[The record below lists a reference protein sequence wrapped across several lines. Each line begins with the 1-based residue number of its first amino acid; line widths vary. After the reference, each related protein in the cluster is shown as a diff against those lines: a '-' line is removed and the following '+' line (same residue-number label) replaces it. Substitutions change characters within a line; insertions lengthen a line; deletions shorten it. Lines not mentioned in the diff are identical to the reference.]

1 MQNWY
6 ILLHV
11 LYLSAPILVYHVG
24 FSIKGDVEDGGEV
37 CGEDGGEVGVE
48 VGVEDGGEV
57 GGEDGTSCQGGGG
70 GASPTLNPT
79 LYQPWSKNAF

>member
-1 MQNWY
+1 MKIDYNKVDHFKVK
-6 ILLHV
+6 LR
-11 LYLSAPILVYHVG
+11 LSLVYHVG

-57 GGEDGTSCQGGGG
+57 GGEDGGEVCGDG
-70 GASPTLNPT
+70 
-79 LYQPWSKNAF
+79 WW